1 MTPFLY
7 LRSVTVYP
15 ELVRAL
21 RAYGSAKSWECHVV
35 DSVVDA
41 VEMPH

>member
-15 ELVRAL
+15 ELL
-21 RAYGSAKSWECHVV
+21 RDVEAQARRYGGSPTV
-35 DSVVDA
+35 
-41 VEMPH
+41 